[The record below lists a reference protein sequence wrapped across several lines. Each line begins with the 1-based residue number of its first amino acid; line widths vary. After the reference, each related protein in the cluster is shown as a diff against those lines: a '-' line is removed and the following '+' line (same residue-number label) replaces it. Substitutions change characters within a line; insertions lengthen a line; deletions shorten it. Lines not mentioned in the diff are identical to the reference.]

1 MSPTRKHTAEKSAV
15 SSARRFRHIR
25 NESDRAVKTGSM
37 VPNCDK
43 NEFKRQIIIRFK
55 IIKVM
60 QRRNFFKLKP
70 MYAWNLYTCMYM
82 YMHLSS
88 GLCSLFF
95 FYLRMLIAC
104 MKHSK
109 LYLKHKISINYDN
122 QSGRIITHRTVQ
134 AHSQKHDEEE
144 HCPQVGEG
152 QFGQS
157 LGVSNESQTG
167 TYRAKRN
174 KCLSLIAE

>member
-1 MSPTRKHTAEKSAV
+1 M
-15 SSARRFRHIR
+15 
-25 NESDRAVKTGSM
+25 
-37 VPNCDK
+37 
-43 NEFKRQIIIRFK
+43 
-55 IIKVM
+55 
-60 QRRNFFKLKP
+60 KP
-70 MYAWNLYTCMYM
+70 IYVCMYM

-88 GLCSLFF
+88 GLFSLFF

-104 MKHSK
+104 VIHSK

-167 TYRAKRN
+167 TYRAKGINVYHSSQSSEIDAVKDR
-174 KCLSLIAE
+174 LIHSKIYFKRERESWRERESFT